1 MDKVRDK
8 TLDLINDFLDLLSKN
23 KIKIQKAYLY
33 GSYANK
39 SNNQYSDIDLAL
51 VSDDFTGDLW
61 EDKRTLREFKS
72 LVSWDISPMPYKV
85 SEFEISQFA
94 KDDIIGKG
102 VRII

>member
-8 TLDLINDFLDLLSKN
+8 TLDIIKDFLDLLAKD
-23 KIKIQKAYLY
+23 KINIQKAYLY

-51 VSDDFTGDLW
+51 VSDDFSGDLW
-61 EDKRTLREFKS
+61 EDRRQLREYKS

-94 KDDIIGKG
+94 KDEIIGKG
-102 VRII
+102 IRII